1 MDIYVPPDERFSP
14 KKKSELDEFIS
25 NSTQA
30 VLHFLNHEG
39 NGSEHFE
46 SFDVIQAMFSAKESL
61 VIEGTVKEKPKAMVP
76 NKLYK
81 DSTRTSKKTFK
92 FPFPQIVA
100 GEISDY

>member
-14 KKKSELDEFIS
+14 KKLSELGDFIS

-30 VLHFLNHEG
+30 AQHFLKHEG
-39 NGSEHFE
+39 KGSKHFE
-46 SFDVIQAMFSAKESL
+46 SFDEIHAMFSAKESL
-61 VIEGTVKEKPKAMVP
+61 VIEGTLKEKPKAMVP

-81 DSTRTSKKTFK
+81 DSTHASKKTFK